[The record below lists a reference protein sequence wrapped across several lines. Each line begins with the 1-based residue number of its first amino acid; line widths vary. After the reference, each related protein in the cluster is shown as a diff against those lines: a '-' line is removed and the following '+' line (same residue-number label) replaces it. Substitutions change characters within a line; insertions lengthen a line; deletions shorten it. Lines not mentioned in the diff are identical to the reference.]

1 MVSLE
6 DIKSYMHDRIE
17 EDRQRRFV
25 NVSGDTLEDALQQAS
40 IELNTPIKHIEYEIL
55 ERGSRGMLGVGKK
68 PYLIIAYPAQKA
80 SSAEQADG
88 EVAID
93 MSLLAEEQEK
103 DRDGDVF
110 VRLTPDGVMLKVTKP
125 VGSGV
130 RATDQQAMAKLRDR
144 TDAEVDKSR
153 VARVAKLAQGEF
165 IKVGD
170 FRYNPAEDAALQVEV
185 TDDQMKAYLTAYP
198 PGDGGADPAL
208 EQMVGFLQNNDV
220 LYGLLDE
227 VLQRFEDEPVYR
239 QSILVAEGTK
249 PKNGADA
256 QILYNFETDP
266 GNVRF
271 KEIDGKVD
279 FKELNLLQNVVEG
292 QVLAK
297 KRPAEKGEAGRTVTG
312 RLLAAKDGADI
323 EVPIGKNVRLNEDG
337 SQAIAEINGQVV
349 ISAGKVTVEPVHVI
363 AGDVNL
369 KTGNILFLGTVLVK
383 GSVDDGFSVK
393 AAGNIEVM
401 GSVGKAELDAEGDI
415 IVHQG
420 INGKSTGRVRCGGSV
435 WSRFIQNARV
445 EAGKLVVVSDGLINS
460 DVLSDHKIICKGK
473 KANIVGGHL
482 RAVEEINAKSLGS
495 VGGKETDLE
504 VGYDPK
510 RKERLAQIEG
520 EREQLVAK
528 IDELAL
534 NMKTIENFVRAG
546 RKLPPDK
553 KEYYGQLKVERE
565 ELEQQVDT
573 LKEESE
579 EIRSYLSEI
588 RVAGKISASGTV
600 FPGVKIH
607 IKDAYLE
614 VRNEF
619 KSVTFVAEKDTVKV
633 TKYEDSNEDL
643 TIGKRG

>member
-1 MVSLE
+1 
-6 DIKSYMHDRIE
+6 
-17 EDRQRRFV
+17 
-25 NVSGDTLEDALQQAS
+25 
-40 IELNTPIKHIEYEIL
+40 
-55 ERGSRGMLGVGKK
+55 
-68 PYLIIAYPAQKA
+68 
-80 SSAEQADG
+80 
-88 EVAID
+88 
-93 MSLLAEEQEK
+93 
-103 DRDGDVF
+103 
-110 VRLTPDGVMLKVTKP
+110 
-125 VGSGV
+125 
-130 RATDQQAMAKLRDR
+130 
-144 TDAEVDKSR
+144 
-153 VARVAKLAQGEF
+153 
-165 IKVGD
+165 
-170 FRYNPAEDAALQVEV
+170 
-185 TDDQMKAYLTAYP
+185 
-198 PGDGGADPAL
+198 
-208 EQMVGFLQNNDV
+208 
-220 LYGLLDE
+220 
-227 VLQRFEDEPVYR
+227 
-239 QSILVAEGTK
+239 
-249 PKNGADA
+249 
-256 QILYNFETDP
+256 
-266 GNVRF
+266 
-271 KEIDGKVD
+271 
-279 FKELNLLQNVVEG
+279 
-292 QVLAK
+292 
-297 KRPAEKGEAGRTVTG
+297 
-312 RLLAAKDGADI
+312 
-323 EVPIGKNVRLNEDG
+323 
-337 SQAIAEINGQVV
+337 VV

-565 ELEQQVDT
+565 EFEQQVDT

-633 TKYEDSNEDL
+633 TKYEESNEDL